1 MGNSVAN
8 VNNGVIQRQKL
19 IDDLNGDLRREYQA
33 IIAYVIYSQV
43 LKGAEYMTIAKEL
56 EAHAKQELDHALTIA
71 KQIDYLGGVP
81 TAEPEPVRVSDSPKD
96 LLEFDLENENETI
109 RNYRL
114 RVQQCEV
121 IGEYA
126 IAEEI
131 REILRVEQEHQID
144 LATALGRDVPNLVR
158 DNSTANRKGR

>member
-1 MGNSVAN
+1 M
-8 VNNGVIQRQKL
+8 
-19 IDDLNGDLRREYQA
+19 
-33 IIAYVIYSQV
+33 
-43 LKGAEYMTIAKEL
+43 LKGAKLIAKEL
-56 EAHAKQELDHALTIA
+56 EAHAKPGSCALTIA

-81 TAEPEPVRVSDSPKD
+81 TAEPEPVRISDSPKD

-109 RNYRL
+109 RNYRV
-114 RVQQCEV
+114 RVQQCEA

-158 DNSTANRKGR
+158 DSAPAGRKGR

>member
-8 VNNGVIQRQKL
+8 GSNGVVQRQKL

-33 IIAYVIYSQV
+33 IIAYVIYSQI
-43 LKGAEYMTIAKEL
+43 LKGAEYMAIAKEL
-56 EAHAKQELDHALTIA
+56 ELHAKQELDHALTIA

-81 TAEPEPVRVSDSPKD
+81 TTEPEPVRVSESAKD

-109 RNYRL
+109 RNYRT
-114 RVQQCEV
+114 RVQQCEA

-144 LATALGRDVPNLVR
+144 LATALGRDVPNLVK
-158 DNSTANRKGR
+158 DKSPTKRKGR

>member
-1 MGNSVAN
+1 MGNSMGN
-8 VNNGVIQRQKL
+8 VTNGMVQRQKL

-109 RNYRL
+109 RNYRI
-114 RVQQCEV
+114 RVQQCEA